1 MPMKKALI
9 WLLLFT
15 FVLPTL
21 AFAQENTISCQLGD
35 VFTAVFSLTADSAV
49 PDAVAVELEYDHDV
63 FEPIP
68 SDSSVYRDGRF
79 IMAIYGNKPVSV
91 SFRVNKFAPSDTYMI
106 DAKVL
111 GDNGKTNQVKI
122 TPVQVIIGPAPT
134 STLNQ
139 TPIPKPTNTPMPIQ
153 TPTLKPTN
161 TPKPTATQIPDETV
175 EALSLMFSEL
185 ESVVEKACD
194 DALTW
199 DIQSAP
205 TKLSDFPIL
214 PYGWADSVKH
224 YKNIK
229 YSCKRKDGKYVLSL
243 SIPDQILK
251 NIGGLEN
258 AQISLWIQNGTNG
271 RSSDELEKAE
281 DNTYY
286 IDESKIQLDGGKIV
300 GFFIF
305 KGQSFHNWYI
315 SLNMAVQ
322 EDEYSIDCFC
332 SRKKIN
338 DQKFELHWHSYNSG
352 NKECVISL
360 KRSKWVQIDYAPNP
374 SFKVS
379 HEMKQSTELYY
390 DLSTLKI
397 KDIKNSGA
405 KEWEK
410 YD

>member
-1 MPMKKALI
+1 MPMKKTLI

-15 FVLPTL
+15 FVLPTW
-21 AFAQENTISCQLGD
+21 ASAQENIVTCQSD
-35 VFTAVFSLTADSAV
+35 DAFEAVFALTPDSAV

-214 PYGWADSVKH
+214 PYGWADSVRH

-229 YSCKRKDGKYVLSL
+229 YSCKPKDGKYVLSL

-251 NIGGLEN
+251 NICGLEN
-258 AQISLWIQNGTNG
+258 AQIRLLIQNGTHEKP
-271 RSSDELEKAE
+271 SAELEKAE
-281 DNTYY
+281 DNTFY

-300 GFFIF
+300 GFYIH
-305 KGQSFHNWYI
+305 KDQSFHNWIIY
-315 SLNMAVQ
+315 LNLFVQ
-322 EDEYSIDCFC
+322 GDKYSIECVC
-332 SRKKIN
+332 RRKKIN
-338 DQKFELHWHSYNSG
+338 DQKFELYWQLYNSG
-352 NKECVISL
+352 DKRCMIRL